1 MNLLS
6 FIKNSK
12 IGTKLNVLVI
22 ISSLACIML
31 SSLGFLGLQKGE
43 NTSSSMYDERL
54 LPIQWIGSVE
64 SNFYHAN
71 MNFMEI
77 MISKDEKRMKELIS
91 EIDKTRKES
100 DELLKQF
107 ETRISSHKE
116 KDLYNAFQ
124 SQFKD
129 LRIQMKKAQDLGLT
143 NNEEAYSYYLKEI
156 EPNMRKTIQS
166 IRELIL
172 YNNTAA
178 EQLQKENINSVKN
191 TIITFVIISFVGIII
206 IIFIGFIIKNVIKKP
221 IVLLQKDMERVS
233 AGDLTIRTSYKS
245 ENELGRIVQSF
256 NSMLDNLQQL
266 VGQVKVTAKEV
277 IISTENMLQETKTAA
292 HISNEVVRTTSEVN
306 KEIEGQVTSIQES
319 STSMEEIATG
329 VQTVAESS
337 AMVAEVAVA
346 TIDQANSGSEV
357 IKQSIRQMNSVN
369 EVVEETSKVIDR
381 LVTRTQQ
388 IEEALDIITNIAE
401 QTNLLAL
408 NAAIEAARAGENGKG
423 FAVVAAEVR
432 GLAEKSK
439 TSVND
444 INNLIRFIHQ
454 DTQDTVHVMKK
465 GQQQASGGK
474 EAAHKAELAFSS
486 IMQDINRITS
496 QIQEVSAA
504 TEEMSAGT
512 EEVNASLSIVS
523 ETATQVA
530 QETNRTVQSIQA
542 QATLIQEITTKSN
555 EMKKKVENL
564 EMLISQFIIEE

>member
-1 MNLLS
+1 MS

-124 SQFKD
+124 SQFKE

-178 EQLQKENINSVKN
+178 EQLQKENVNSVKN

-388 IEEALDIITNIAE
+388 IEEVLDIITNIAE

-444 INNLIRFIHQ
+444 INNLLRFIHQ

-496 QIQEVSAA
+496 RIQEVSAA

>member
-1 MNLLS
+1 M
-6 FIKNSK
+6 
-12 IGTKLNVLVI
+12 LVI

-54 LPIQWIGSVE
+54 LPIEWIGTVE
-64 SNFYHAN
+64 SNFYHVN

-77 MISKDEKRMKELIS
+77 MISKDEKRMKELIT
-91 EIDKTRKES
+91 EMDKTRKEN

-116 KDLYNAFQ
+116 KGLYNAFQ

-156 EPNMRKTIQS
+156 EPNMGKTIQS

-245 ENELGRIVQSF
+245 ENELGHIVQSF

-292 HISNEVVRTTSEVN
+292 HISNEVVRTTSEIN

-337 AMVAEVAVA
+337 AMVAEVAVT

-388 IEEALDIITNIAE
+388 IEEALDVITNIAE

>member
-1 MNLLS
+1 MS

-54 LPIQWIGSVE
+54 LPIEWIGTVE
-64 SNFYHAN
+64 SNFYHVN

-77 MISKDEKRMKELIS
+77 MISKDEKRMKELIT
-91 EIDKTRKES
+91 EMDKTRKEN

-116 KDLYNAFQ
+116 KGLYNAFQ

-156 EPNMRKTIQS
+156 EPNMGKTIQS

-206 IIFIGFIIKNVIKKP
+206 IIFIGFIIKNAIKKP

-245 ENELGRIVQSF
+245 ENELGHIVQSF

-277 IISTENMLQETKTAA
+277 IISTENMLQETRTAA
-292 HISNEVVRTTSEVN
+292 NISNEVVRTTSEIN

-319 STSMEEIATG
+319 STAMEEIATG

-369 EVVEETSKVIDR
+369 EVVEETAKVIDR

-444 INNLIRFIHQ
+444 INNLLRFIHQ

-474 EAAHKAELAFSS
+474 EAAYKAELAFSS

-555 EMKKKVENL
+555 EMKEKVENL

>member
-1 MNLLS
+1 MS

-54 LPIQWIGSVE
+54 LPIEWIGTVE
-64 SNFYHAN
+64 SNFYHVN

-77 MISKDEKRMKELIS
+77 MISKDEKRMKELIT
-91 EIDKTRKES
+91 EMDKTRKEN

-116 KDLYNAFQ
+116 KGLYNAFQ

-156 EPNMRKTIQS
+156 EPNMGKTIQS

-245 ENELGRIVQSF
+245 ENELGHIVQSF

-292 HISNEVVRTTSEVN
+292 HISNEVVRTTSEIN
-306 KEIEGQVTSIQES
+306 KERNRGTS
-319 STSMEEIATG
+319 
-329 VQTVAESS
+329 
-337 AMVAEVAVA
+337 
-346 TIDQANSGSEV
+346 D
-357 IKQSIRQMNSVN
+357 
-369 EVVEETSKVIDR
+369 
-381 LVTRTQQ
+381 
-388 IEEALDIITNIAE
+388 
-401 QTNLLAL
+401 
-408 NAAIEAARAGENGKG
+408 
-423 FAVVAAEVR
+423 
-432 GLAEKSK
+432 
-439 TSVND
+439 
-444 INNLIRFIHQ
+444 
-454 DTQDTVHVMKK
+454 
-465 GQQQASGGK
+465 
-474 EAAHKAELAFSS
+474 
-486 IMQDINRITS
+486 
-496 QIQEVSAA
+496 
-504 TEEMSAGT
+504 
-512 EEVNASLSIVS
+512 
-523 ETATQVA
+523 
-530 QETNRTVQSIQA
+530 
-542 QATLIQEITTKSN
+542 
-555 EMKKKVENL
+555 
-564 EMLISQFIIEE
+564 

>member
-1 MNLLS
+1 MLS

-22 ISSLACIML
+22 ISSFACIML

-54 LPIQWIGSVE
+54 LPIEWIGTVE
-64 SNFYHAN
+64 SNFYHVN

-77 MISKDEKRMKELIS
+77 MISKDEKRMKELIT
-91 EIDKTRKES
+91 EMDKTRKEN
-100 DELLKQF
+100 DDLLKQF

-156 EPNMRKTIQS
+156 EPNMGKTIQS

-178 EQLQKENINSVKN
+178 EQLQKENVNSVKN
-191 TIITFVIISFVGIII
+191 TKIIFVIISFVGIII
-206 IIFIGFIIKNVIKKP
+206 IIFIGFIIKNAIKKP

-245 ENELGRIVQSF
+245 ENELGHIVQSF

-292 HISNEVVRTTSEVN
+292 HISNEVVRTTSEIN
-306 KEIEGQVTSIQES
+306 KEIKGQVTSIQES
-319 STSMEEIATG
+319 STSMEEITTG

-465 GQQQASGGK
+465 GQEQASGGK

>member
-1 MNLLS
+1 MLS

-22 ISSLACIML
+22 ISSFACIML

-54 LPIQWIGSVE
+54 LPIEWIGTVE
-64 SNFYHAN
+64 SNFYHVN

-77 MISKDEKRMKELIS
+77 MISKDEKRMKELIT
-91 EIDKTRKES
+91 EMDKTRKEN
-100 DELLKQF
+100 DDLLKQF

-156 EPNMRKTIQS
+156 EPNMGKTIQS

-178 EQLQKENINSVKN
+178 EQLQKENVNSVKN
-191 TIITFVIISFVGIII
+191 TKIIFIIISFVGIII
-206 IIFIGFIIKNVIKKP
+206 IIFIGFIIKNAIKKP

-245 ENELGRIVQSF
+245 ENELGHIVQSF

-292 HISNEVVRTTSEVN
+292 HISNEVVRTTSEIN
-306 KEIEGQVTSIQES
+306 KEIKGQVTSIQES
-319 STSMEEIATG
+319 STSMEEITTG

-465 GQQQASGGK
+465 GQEQASGGK

>member
-1 MNLLS
+1 MS

-22 ISSLACIML
+22 ISSFACIML

-54 LPIQWIGSVE
+54 LPIEWIGTVE
-64 SNFYHAN
+64 SNFYHVN

-77 MISKDEKRMKELIS
+77 MISKDEKRMKELIT
-91 EIDKTRKES
+91 EMDKTRKEN
-100 DELLKQF
+100 DDLLKQF

-156 EPNMRKTIQS
+156 EPNMGKTIQS

-178 EQLQKENINSVKN
+178 EQLQKENVNSVKN
-191 TIITFVIISFVGIII
+191 TKIIFVIISFVGIII
-206 IIFIGFIIKNVIKKP
+206 IIFIGFIIKNAIKKP

-245 ENELGRIVQSF
+245 ENELGHIVQSF

-292 HISNEVVRTTSEVN
+292 HISNEVVRTTSEIN
-306 KEIEGQVTSIQES
+306 KEIKGQVTSIQES
-319 STSMEEIATG
+319 STSMEEITTG

-465 GQQQASGGK
+465 GQEQASGGK

>member
-1 MNLLS
+1 MDLLS

-54 LPIQWIGSVE
+54 LPIEWIGTVE
-64 SNFYHAN
+64 SNFYHVN

-77 MISKDEKRMKELIS
+77 MISKDEKRMKELIT
-91 EIDKTRKES
+91 EMDKTRKEN

-116 KDLYNAFQ
+116 KGLYNAFQ

-156 EPNMRKTIQS
+156 EPNMGKTIQS

-245 ENELGRIVQSF
+245 ENELGHIVQSF

-292 HISNEVVRTTSEVN
+292 HISNEVVRTTSEIN

-337 AMVAEVAVA
+337 AMVAEVAVT

-388 IEEALDIITNIAE
+388 IEEALDVITNIAE

>member
-1 MNLLS
+1 MS

>member
-1 MNLLS
+1 MLS

-54 LPIQWIGSVE
+54 LPIEWIGIVE
-64 SNFYHAN
+64 SNFYHVN

-77 MISKDEKRMKELIS
+77 MISKDEKRMKELIT
-91 EIDKTRKES
+91 EMDKTRKEN

-156 EPNMRKTIQS
+156 EPNMGKTIQS

-178 EQLQKENINSVKN
+178 EQLQKENVNSVKN
-191 TIITFVIISFVGIII
+191 TKKIFVIISFVGIII
-206 IIFIGFIIKNVIKKP
+206 IIFIGFIIKNAIKKP

-245 ENELGRIVQSF
+245 ENELGHIVQSF

-292 HISNEVVRTTSEVN
+292 HISNEVVRTTSEIN
-306 KEIEGQVTSIQES
+306 KEIKGQVTSIQES
-319 STSMEEIATG
+319 STSMEEITTG

-465 GQQQASGGK
+465 GQEQASGGK

>member
-1 MNLLS
+1 MS

-54 LPIQWIGSVE
+54 LPIEWIGTVE
-64 SNFYHAN
+64 SNFYHVN

-77 MISKDEKRMKELIS
+77 MISKDEKRMKELIT
-91 EIDKTRKES
+91 EMDKTRKEN

-116 KDLYNAFQ
+116 KGLYNAFQ

-156 EPNMRKTIQS
+156 EPNMGKTIQS

-245 ENELGRIVQSF
+245 ENELGHIVQSF

-292 HISNEVVRTTSEVN
+292 HISNEVVRTTSEIN

-337 AMVAEVAVA
+337 AMVAEVAVT

-388 IEEALDIITNIAE
+388 IEEALDVITNIAE

>member
-1 MNLLS
+1 
-6 FIKNSK
+6 
-12 IGTKLNVLVI
+12 
-22 ISSLACIML
+22 ML

-54 LPIQWIGSVE
+54 LPIEWIGTVE
-64 SNFYHAN
+64 SNFYHVN

-77 MISKDEKRMKELIS
+77 MISKDEKRMKELIT
-91 EIDKTRKES
+91 EMDKTRKEN

-116 KDLYNAFQ
+116 KGLYNAFQ

-156 EPNMRKTIQS
+156 EPNMGKTIQS

-245 ENELGRIVQSF
+245 ENELGHIVQSF

-292 HISNEVVRTTSEVN
+292 HISNEVVRTTSEIN

-337 AMVAEVAVA
+337 AMVAEVAVT

-388 IEEALDIITNIAE
+388 IEEALDVITNIAE

>member
-1 MNLLS
+1 MS

-22 ISSLACIML
+22 ISSFACIML

-54 LPIQWIGSVE
+54 LPIEWIGTVE
-64 SNFYHAN
+64 SNFYHVN

-77 MISKDEKRMKELIS
+77 MISKDEKRMKELIT
-91 EIDKTRKES
+91 EMDETRKEN
-100 DELLKQF
+100 DDLLKQF

-156 EPNMRKTIQS
+156 EPNMGKTIQS

-178 EQLQKENINSVKN
+178 EQLQKENVNSVKN
-191 TIITFVIISFVGIII
+191 TKIIFVIISFVGIII
-206 IIFIGFIIKNVIKKP
+206 IIFIGFIIKNAIKKP

-245 ENELGRIVQSF
+245 ENELGHIVQSF

-292 HISNEVVRTTSEVN
+292 HISNEVVRTTSEIN
-306 KEIEGQVTSIQES
+306 KEIKGQVTSIQES
-319 STSMEEIATG
+319 STSMEEITTG

-465 GQQQASGGK
+465 GQEQASGGK

>member
-1 MNLLS
+1 MS

-22 ISSLACIML
+22 ISSFACIML

-54 LPIQWIGSVE
+54 LPIEWIGTVE
-64 SNFYHAN
+64 SNFYHVN

-77 MISKDEKRMKELIS
+77 MISKDEKRMKELIT
-91 EIDKTRKES
+91 EMDKTRKEN
-100 DELLKQF
+100 DDLLKQF

-156 EPNMRKTIQS
+156 EPNMGKTIQS

-178 EQLQKENINSVKN
+178 EQLQKENVNSVKN
-191 TIITFVIISFVGIII
+191 TKIIFIIISFVGIII
-206 IIFIGFIIKNVIKKP
+206 IIFIGFIIKNAIKKP

-245 ENELGRIVQSF
+245 ENELGHIVQSF

-292 HISNEVVRTTSEVN
+292 HISNEVVRTTSEIN
-306 KEIEGQVTSIQES
+306 KEIKGQVTSIQES
-319 STSMEEIATG
+319 STSMEEITTG

-465 GQQQASGGK
+465 GQEQASGGK

>member
-1 MNLLS
+1 MS

-22 ISSLACIML
+22 VSSLACIML

-54 LPIQWIGSVE
+54 LPIEWIGTVE
-64 SNFYHAN
+64 SNFYHVN

-77 MISKDEKRMKELIS
+77 MISKDEKRMKELIT
-91 EIDKTRKES
+91 EMDKTRKEN

-116 KDLYNAFQ
+116 KGLYNAFQ

-156 EPNMRKTIQS
+156 EPNMGKTIQS

-245 ENELGRIVQSF
+245 ENELGHIVQSF

-292 HISNEVVRTTSEVN
+292 HISNEVVRTTSEIN

-337 AMVAEVAVA
+337 AMVAEVAVT

-388 IEEALDIITNIAE
+388 IEEALDVITNIAE

>member
-1 MNLLS
+1 MS

-54 LPIQWIGSVE
+54 LPIEWIGIVE
-64 SNFYHAN
+64 SNFYHVN

-77 MISKDEKRMKELIS
+77 MISKDEKRMKELIT
-91 EIDKTRKES
+91 EMDKTRKEN

-156 EPNMRKTIQS
+156 EPNMGKTIQS

-172 YNNTAA
+172 YNNTVA
-178 EQLQKENINSVKN
+178 EQLQKENVNSVKN
-191 TIITFVIISFVGIII
+191 TKIIFVIISFVGIII
-206 IIFIGFIIKNVIKKP
+206 IIFIGFIIKNAIKKP

-245 ENELGRIVQSF
+245 ENELGHIVQSF

-292 HISNEVVRTTSEVN
+292 HISNEVVRTTSEIN
-306 KEIEGQVTSIQES
+306 KEIKGQVTSIQES
-319 STSMEEIATG
+319 STSMEEITTG

-465 GQQQASGGK
+465 GQEQASGGK

>member
-1 MNLLS
+1 MS

-54 LPIQWIGSVE
+54 LPIEWIGIVE
-64 SNFYHAN
+64 SNFYHVN

-77 MISKDEKRMKELIS
+77 MISKDEKRMKELIT
-91 EIDKTRKES
+91 EMDKTRKEN

-156 EPNMRKTIQS
+156 EPNMGKTIQS

-178 EQLQKENINSVKN
+178 EQLQKENVNSVKN
-191 TIITFVIISFVGIII
+191 TKKIFVIISFVGIII
-206 IIFIGFIIKNVIKKP
+206 IIFIGFIIKNAIKKP

-245 ENELGRIVQSF
+245 ENELGHIVQSF

-292 HISNEVVRTTSEVN
+292 HISNEVVRTTSEIN
-306 KEIEGQVTSIQES
+306 KEIKGQVTSIQES
-319 STSMEEIATG
+319 STSMEEITTG

-465 GQQQASGGK
+465 GQEQASGGK

>member
-1 MNLLS
+1 MLF

-31 SSLGFLGLQKGE
+31 SALGFLGLQKGE

-54 LPIQWIGSVE
+54 LPIQWIGIVE

-77 MISKDEKRMKELIS
+77 MISKDENRMKELIT

-100 DELLKQF
+100 EELLKQF

-156 EPNMRKTIQS
+156 EPNMGKTIQS
-166 IRELIL
+166 IRELIVH
-172 YNNTAA
+172 NNTAA

-206 IIFIGFIIKNVIKKP
+206 IIFIGFIIKNTIKKP

-266 VGQVKVTAKEV
+266 IGQVKVTAKEV
-277 IISTENMLQETKTAA
+277 ITSTENMLQETKTAA

-346 TIDQANSGSEV
+346 TIDQANFGSEV

-444 INNLIRFIHQ
+444 INNLLRFIHQ

-474 EAAHKAELAFSS
+474 EAVHKAELAFSS

-542 QATLIQEITTKSN
+542 QATLIQEITKKSN